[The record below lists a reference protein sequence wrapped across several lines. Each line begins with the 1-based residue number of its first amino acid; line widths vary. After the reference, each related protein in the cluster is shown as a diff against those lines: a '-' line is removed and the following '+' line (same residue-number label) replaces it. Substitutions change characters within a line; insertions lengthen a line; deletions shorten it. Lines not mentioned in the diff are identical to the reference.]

1 MGTRRL
7 MDPTKE
13 QEAAWRA
20 TLERLGE
27 SAVRFDLQM
36 RQGVG
41 IGMNNDVMHRFAFQW
56 LRDKERERESRERV
70 TVRCKMDTRCC
81 CRCGDNRRVGD
92 YCHCYDQ
99 PVIEPRPLSSRG
111 IATW

>member
-1 MGTRRL
+1 MGAPRL

-70 TVRCKMDTRCC
+70 TVRYVKWTL
-81 CRCGDNRRVGD
+81 VAAVAA
-92 YCHCYDQ
+92 
-99 PVIEPRPLSSRG
+99 VIIGVLAIIVTVMISR
-111 IATW
+111 

>member
-1 MGTRRL
+1 MI
-7 MDPTKE
+7 PTKE
-13 QEAAWRA
+13 QEAEWRA

-41 IGMNNDVMHRFAFQW
+41 IGMNNDVMYRFAFQW

-70 TVRCKMDTRCC
+70 TITYTKWTFAAALAAVVT
-81 CRCGDNRRVGD
+81 GVAG
-92 YCHCYDQ
+92 
-99 PVIEPRPLSSRG
+99 L
-111 IATW
+111 IATILIGR

>member
-1 MGTRRL
+1 

-36 RQGVG
+36 CQGVG

-56 LRDKERERESRERV
+56 LRDKERERESRERITVTYVKWTLVAAVAAAIIGVLAIIV
-70 TVRCKMDTRCC
+70 TVM
-81 CRCGDNRRVGD
+81 
-92 YCHCYDQ
+92 
-99 PVIEPRPLSSRG
+99 ISR
-111 IATW
+111 

>member
-1 MGTRRL
+1 MGALRL
-7 MDPTKE
+7 MVSTKE

-41 IGMNNDVMHRFAFQW
+41 IGMNNDVMYRFAFQW
-56 LRDKERERESRERV
+56 LRGKEQERESRERV
-70 TVRCKMDTRCC
+70 TVKYVKWTLIAA
-81 CRCGDNRRVGD
+81 VAA
-92 YCHCYDQ
+92 
-99 PVIEPRPLSSRG
+99 VIIG
-111 IATW
+111 VAGIIATVMISR